1 MGSDETA
8 AMPESAMSVA
18 AQVVLALWAAG
29 GSWEESTQ
37 DTAGAVGQWLRDR
50 MRDGDPQ
57 AHLKLIGALMD
68 VAAGLAGILE
78 HHEPGQAEAA
88 LRAATVHAQTAAFEA
103 QPPRLGQTP

>member
-78 HHEPGQAEAA
+78 HHAPGQAEAA
-88 LRAATVHAQTAAFEA
+88 LRAATVQAQTAAFEA
-103 QPPRLGQTP
+103 QPPRPGQTP